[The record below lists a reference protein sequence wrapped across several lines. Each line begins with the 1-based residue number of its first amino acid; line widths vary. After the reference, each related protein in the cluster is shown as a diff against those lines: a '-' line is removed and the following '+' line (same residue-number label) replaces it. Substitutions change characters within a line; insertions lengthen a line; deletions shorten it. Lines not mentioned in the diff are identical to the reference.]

1 MTDNENDNM
10 KKSGTESESEMI
22 RRHKPKS
29 KLNKGYM
36 YNV

>member
-29 KLNKGYM
+29 KLI
-36 YNV
+36 